1 LPTVAIGGDAN
12 LSCADSFSLD
22 LESRNPKAGSGK
34 FRQKRSRMQSARLKR
49 RIKWRI
55 IRVMS
60 VFDCTYHE
68 TRLHREFADCRYRA
82 GEIQSWLGRGRCDGD
97 SEIFA
102 LDRRQKRALLRAMD
116 GRSWGISLGTWIAIG
131 IGVGLIAIAA
141 MIDYGRRMELPAK
154 PGVQRGLIDE
164 SYFLS

>member
-1 LPTVAIGGDAN
+1 MQHVYCLEAKVRGRRIYKIGKTTRLPHQRLAEIN
-12 LSCADSFSLD
+12 DSW
-22 LESRNPKAGSGK
+22 A
-34 FRQKRSRMQSARLKR
+34 KR

-82 GEIQSWLGRGRCDGD
+82 IEIRSWLGGGRREGD

-102 LDRRQKRALLRAMD
+102 LDRRQKRALLRAMNR
-116 GRSWGISLGTWIAIG
+116 RSWGVSPGTWIAIG
-131 IGVGLIAIAA
+131 LGVGLIAIAA
-141 MIDYGRRMELPAK
+141 MIDYGRRMEPLAK
-154 PGVQRGLIDE
+154 PGFERGLIDE
-164 SYFLS
+164 SYIYLK